1 MEKRAIPDRY
11 HLKESEY
18 GITTG
23 SAATAAALAAL
34 LSIKGEVKEVEI
46 KTPLGE
52 LNIHVE
58 HSEKLNTYS
67 GRASIIK
74 YPYND
79 PDITKNLEIF
89 ADLVLKK
96 KTGSGVR

>member
-1 MEKRAIPDRY
+1 MDNRAISDRY

-58 HSEKLNTYS
+58 YSEKLNTYS
-67 GRASIIK
+67 GRA
-74 YPYND
+74 P
-79 PDITKNLEIF
+79 
-89 ADLVLKK
+89 
-96 KTGSGVR
+96 